1 MTAINC
7 FKEFNSK
14 ISSIK
19 LMGVEFNFD
28 TYYGIRQLKDSVKK
42 VSEKPYNICKDKS
55 DYIKG
60 EFVDN
65 LDNIQKYSSIIM
77 DQKYKDKELRNFD
90 NKNLKCDFSL
100 LKYISQDNCIYIEIN

>member
-1 MTAINC
+1 MND
-7 FKEFNSK
+7 KS
-14 ISSIK
+14 
-19 LMGVEFNFD
+19 
-28 TYYGIRQLKDSVKK
+28 LKDSVKEI
-42 VSEKPYNICKDKS
+42 SEKPYNICKNKS